1 MFEFILIEANRPFT
15 IAIAVMLGIGMLEL
29 LLALGG
35 LGLSGLLDNLV
46 PDDWQVDFDAGEG
59 LEIGDGPDIGDGVEA
74 GDGLD
79 GSEVGDAGG
88 SALAMVLSFFGI
100 GRAPLLVVIV
110 AFLTCFG
117 LAGLVIQAVVA
128 KVLGFYLAPALAS
141 IPAVIG
147 GALVS
152 RRVAILL
159 GRLIPDVETSAVE
172 SGSFIGRTAVLTLGD
187 AKPGRPAQARL
198 RDRNGQRHYVMV
210 EPDQA
215 DTTFREGERVLLV
228 GRNGGV
234 FQAISVPSRALTPDA
249 PGGSR

>member
-1 MFEFILIEANRPFT
+1 MFEFILTEATRPFT
-15 IAIAVMLGIGMLEL
+15 VSIAVMLGIGTLEL

-35 LGLSGLLDNLV
+35 FGLSGLLDNLV
-46 PDDWQVDFDAGEG
+46 PDDWQIDFDAGEG
-59 LEIGDGPDIGDGVEA
+59 LEIGDGVDA
-74 GDGLD
+74 GDGFD
-79 GSEVGDAGG
+79 GGEAGDAGG
-88 SALAMVLSFFGI
+88 GALATVLSFFGI

-117 LAGLVIQAVVA
+117 LAGFAVQATVG
-128 KVLGFYLAPALAS
+128 KLLGFYLAPALAS

-147 GALVS
+147 GAVVS

-172 SGSFIGRTAVLTLGD
+172 SGSFIGRTAVLTLGR
-187 AKPGRPAQARL
+187 ASPGRPAQARL

-215 DTTFREGERVLLV
+215 DKTFREGERILLV
-228 GRNGGV
+228 GRDGGV
-234 FQAISVPSRALTPDA
+234 FKAITVPSKALTPDA
-249 PGGSR
+249 PGGKR